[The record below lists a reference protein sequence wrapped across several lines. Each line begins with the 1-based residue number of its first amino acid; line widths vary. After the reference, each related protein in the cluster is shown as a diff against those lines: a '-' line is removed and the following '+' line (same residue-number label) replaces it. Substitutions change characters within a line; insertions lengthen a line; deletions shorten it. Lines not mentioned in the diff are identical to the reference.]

1 VARDG
6 PSDLPPDGSQLT
18 TRFSVDRGRILR
30 VLTFWLRPAFVLRVL
45 NRFQLIAGFDRAMAL
60 ASSAL
65 TALIPL
71 AVLAGAVLPHVQAES
86 VAKWLIDRYA
96 LTGGGAEAVRDTF
109 APATAANTDI
119 GVIGALLLVIAILS
133 FARAVQRLFERTWE
147 LPPLS
152 VRNSANDLLWIAGL
166 IVYLVISG
174 VAHREI
180 GTSRVQVGA
189 NLLLTPLTA
198 IFLMWSGRV
207 LSARRIAPRALLP
220 FAIVA
225 SLALAVYF
233 AGAAVYLPHLFSS
246 YATRYG
252 AIGAVFAMISALF
265 GFMVALVA
273 SAALGRELA
282 DELNRIRAGE
292 RPPDDEIRREWDIFI
307 REARSRWQTLRDQ
320 IDRLRGKQSPP
331 GDDSAES

>member
-1 VARDG
+1 M
-6 PSDLPPDGSQLT
+6 SDTPPDGSQLT
-18 TRFSVDRGRILR
+18 TKFSVDRERIVR
-30 VLTFWLRPAFVLRVL
+30 TLTFWLRPAFVLRVL

-71 AVLAGAVLPHVQAES
+71 AVLAGAVLPHVQAEG
-86 VAKWLIDRYA
+86 VANWVIDRYA
-96 LTGGGAEAVRDTF
+96 LTGGGAEAVRDAL
-109 APATAANTDI
+109 APSTATNTDV

-133 FARAVQRLFERTWE
+133 FARAMQRLFERTWE

-152 VRNSANDLLWIAGL
+152 VRNTFNDLLWIVGL

-198 IFLMWSGRV
+198 IFLAWSGLV
-207 LSARRIAPRALLP
+207 LSARRIAAKALAP

-233 AGAAVYLPHLFSS
+233 AGAAVYVPHLFSS
-246 YATRYG
+246 YASRYG

-273 SAALGRELA
+273 SAALGREVV

-292 RPPDDEIRREWDIFI
+292 RPPDDEVRREWDAFI
-307 REARSRWQTLRDQ
+307 TEARSRWQTLREQ
-320 IDRLRGKQSPP
+320 IDRIRGKQPPP
-331 GDDSAES
+331 GEGSGES

>member
-1 VARDG
+1 MRG
-6 PSDLPPDGSQLT
+6 PVSDVPPERSQLSARST
-18 TRFSVDRGRILR
+18 LDRDRIVR
-30 VLTFWLRPAFVLRVL
+30 TLTFWLRPAFVLRVL

-71 AVLAGAVLPHVQAES
+71 AVLTGAVLPHVQAEG
-86 VAKWLIDRYA
+86 AAQWLIDRYA
-96 LTGGGAEAVRDTF
+96 LTGGGAEAVREAF
-109 APATAANTDI
+109 APSTATNTDVGLI
-119 GVIGALLLVIAILS
+119 GFVLLVIAILS

-152 VRNSANDLLWIAGL
+152 VRNSLNDLLWIAGL

-180 GTSRVQVGA
+180 GSSRVQVGA

-198 IFLMWSGRV
+198 IFLAWSGRV
-207 LSARRIAPRALLP
+207 LSARRIAPRGLVP

-225 SLALAVYF
+225 SLAVAVYF
-233 AGAAVYLPHLFSS
+233 AGAAVYVPHLFSS

-252 AIGAVFAMISALF
+252 AIGAVFAMISTLF
-265 GFMVALVA
+265 GLMVALVV
-273 SAALGRELA
+273 AAAVGREVF
-282 DELNRIRAGE
+282 DELSRIRAGE
-292 RPPDDEIRREWDIFI
+292 RPPEDEIRREWDTLIT
-307 REARSRWQTLRDQ
+307 EARSRWQTVRDQ
-320 IDRLRGKQSPP
+320 IDRIRDKGPRDGGGS
-331 GDDSAES
+331 DES

>member
-1 VARDG
+1 M
-6 PSDLPPDGSQLT
+6 SDAPPDGSQVT
-18 TRFSVDRGRILR
+18 TRFSVDRERIVR
-30 VLTFWLRPAFVLRVL
+30 MLTFWLRPAFVLRVL
-45 NRFQLIAGFDRAMAL
+45 NRFQLIAGFDRGMAL

-71 AVLAGAVLPHVQAES
+71 AVLAGALLPHVQAES
-86 VAKWLIDRYA
+86 VANWLINRYA
-96 LTGGGAEAVRDTF
+96 LTGGGAEAVRDAL
-109 APATAANTDI
+109 APSTATNSDV
-119 GVIGALLLVIAILS
+119 GLIGALLLVIAILS
-133 FARAVQRLFERTWE
+133 FARAMQRLFERTWE

-152 VRNSANDLLWIAGL
+152 VRNSFNDLLWILGL
-166 IVYLVISG
+166 IAYLVISG

-198 IFLMWSGRV
+198 VFLMWSGRV
-207 LSARRIAPRALLP
+207 LSARRIAVRSLVP

-246 YATRYG
+246 YASRYG

-273 SAALGRELA
+273 SAALGREVV

-292 RPPDDEIRREWDIFI
+292 RPPDDEVRREWDAFI

-320 IDRLRGKQSPP
+320 FDRIRGKQPPP
-331 GDDSAES
+331 GDGSAES